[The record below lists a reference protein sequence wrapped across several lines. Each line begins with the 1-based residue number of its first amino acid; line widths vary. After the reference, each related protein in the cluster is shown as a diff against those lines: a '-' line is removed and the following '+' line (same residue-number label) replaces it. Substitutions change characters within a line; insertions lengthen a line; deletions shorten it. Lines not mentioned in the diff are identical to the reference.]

1 MGWNSGHRGGR
12 CSVILGGL
20 SWPLPVPPAVVNGP
34 STKWKVRFH
43 SWKSSSHRTWPPAKA
58 CWQSTATSY
67 WGWPTVG
74 LRTCRNPQ
82 ASVGVLRHENTPH
95 VPENIA
101 ATNAFQAT
109 LALLDGN
116 WECTTFSLE
125 PFLQLPG
132 QLAAPCSVPSLN
144 LCRYLWVSLWKGP
157 GPHASWHSRRQP
169 QRQLADDCWMSD

>member
-12 CSVILGGL
+12 CSVILGGP

-95 VPENIA
+95 VPENICCHQCLSGHTRSSRWQLRMYHLLFGA
-101 ATNAFQAT
+101 FSSATRPVGRSMLCALFEPLSVSLGEPVEGT
-109 LALLDGN
+109 WTSCVLALQTPAAETVSRWLLD
-116 WECTTFSLE
+116 E
-125 PFLQLPG
+125 
-132 QLAAPCSVPSLN
+132 
-144 LCRYLWVSLWKGP
+144 
-157 GPHASWHSRRQP
+157 
-169 QRQLADDCWMSD
+169 